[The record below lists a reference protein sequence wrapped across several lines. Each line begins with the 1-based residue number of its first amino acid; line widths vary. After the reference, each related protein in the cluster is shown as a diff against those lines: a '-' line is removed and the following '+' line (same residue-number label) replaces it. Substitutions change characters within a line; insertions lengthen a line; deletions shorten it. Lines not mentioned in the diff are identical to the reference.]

1 MRSVVT
7 MTSPNFAFPQPT
19 DDELAAQGPAIAPT
33 DPPARATVA
42 QPGGTVYP
50 GPTVYGG
57 ATGAASVSADAVP
70 AVHRP
75 VQTGPVDAAVASGTP
90 GSSRLGRWALLLA
103 LAAAGISL
111 VASAILG
118 VTAGPAKAATG
129 SYFGDD
135 AWYTNLGVT
144 LFSVQ
149 ALCTVAGL
157 TGLVLGIVAAVS
169 DRGRTL
175 GIIATA
181 VAVVAPIVS
190 FALFLILS
198 FAFL

>member
-1 MRSVVT
+1 

-33 DPPARATVA
+33 DPPARATLA

-50 GPTVYGG
+50 GPTVYGGTVYGG

-111 VASAILG
+111 IASAILG
-118 VTAGPAKAATG
+118 VTAGPAEAATG

-181 VAVVAPIVS
+181 VSVVAPIVS

>member
-1 MRSVVT
+1 
-7 MTSPNFAFPQPT
+7 MTSSRHRDRPSPRPT
-19 DDELAAQGPAIAPT
+19 RLHAPLSPSPAAPSTQ
-33 DPPARATVA
+33 A
-42 QPGGTVYP
+42 QPSTAAPLVQP
-50 GPTVYGG
+50 PCLPTPSRRST
-57 ATGAASVSADAVP
+57 ARCRP
-70 AVHRP
+70 APSTPPSHR
-75 VQTGPVDAAVASGTP
+75 ALP